1 MFQSSDDK
9 PDSLTTVSIMHDL
22 SSNIIFTTIKP
33 TVDTLTQSFD
43 AEGQNPDMYQL
54 PEYFFEGFPETMSL
68 EITSD
73 SSVTLLGNVDD
84 RSGVLTIGSP
94 LFAKSHD
101 MTIDYFGGRP
111 YAIRGDVNVKKDGS
125 HKTIT
130 EIDFETSFRP
140 LSITTILKSANRDT
154 LVFHAD
160 SVPDTLKA
168 KTSYRSFYAPVTIIE
183 KIEDGSTFEAE
194 TDTPV
199 EEESVEQEV
208 DAPET
213 PAEVETQTDEPAQE
227 AEDPPVSTTE
237 QDSNITENPS
247 PEDPL
252 DQIENLPAE
261 AQPDSTGS

>member
-1 MFQSSDDK
+1 
-9 PDSLTTVSIMHDL
+9 
-22 SSNIIFTTIKP
+22 
-33 TVDTLTQSFD
+33 
-43 AEGQNPDMYQL
+43 MYQL

-183 KIEDGSTFEAE
+183 KIEDGSTLEAE
-194 TDTPV
+194 TD
-199 EEESVEQEV
+199 
-208 DAPET
+208 T

-227 AEDPPVSTTE
+227 AEDPPASTTE
-237 QDSNITENPS
+237 QDGNITENPS

>member
-1 MFQSSDDK
+1 
-9 PDSLTTVSIMHDL
+9 
-22 SSNIIFTTIKP
+22 
-33 TVDTLTQSFD
+33 
-43 AEGQNPDMYQL
+43 MYQL

-183 KIEDGSTFEAE
+183 KIEDGSTLEAE
-194 TDTPV
+194 TDTPAEV
-199 EEESVEQEV
+199 ETQTDEPAQEAEDPPAEEENVEQEV

-227 AEDPPVSTTE
+227 AEDPPASTTE
-237 QDSNITENPS
+237 QDGNITENPS

>member
-1 MFQSSDDK
+1 
-9 PDSLTTVSIMHDL
+9 
-22 SSNIIFTTIKP
+22 
-33 TVDTLTQSFD
+33 
-43 AEGQNPDMYQL
+43 
-54 PEYFFEGFPETMSL
+54 
-68 EITSD
+68 
-73 SSVTLLGNVDD
+73 
-84 RSGVLTIGSP
+84 
-94 LFAKSHD
+94 

-168 KTSYRSFYAPVTIIE
+168 KTSYRSFYAPVPIIE
-183 KIEDGSTFEAE
+183 KIEDGSTLEAE
-194 TDTPV
+194 TDPPA
-199 EEESVEQEV
+199 EEENVEQEV
-208 DAPET
+208 DAPEAPAELET
-213 PAEVETQTDEPAQE
+213 QTDEPAQEAETDPPAEEENVEQEVDAPEAPAEVETQTDEPAQE
-227 AEDPPVSTTE
+227 AEDPPVPTTE

-247 PEDPL
+247 SEDPL